1 MRPVRVD
8 ARVDAYV
15 PADYIGAE
23 ALKIDLHRRLALAES
38 EDELRELRA
47 ATEDR
52 FGPLPEPVENLF
64 AIQEA
69 KLKLAQIG
77 ADYLVFRG
85 GKATVGQLVLGSG
98 ELRELRGLL
107 DTAVYSTASREVSFR
122 TERFKGAVELA
133 DAILALR
140 RAS

>member
-1 MRPVRVD
+1 M
-8 ARVDAYV
+8 
-15 PADYIGAE
+15 
-23 ALKIDLHRRLALAES
+23 
-38 EDELRELRA
+38 
-47 ATEDR
+47 
-52 FGPLPEPVENLF
+52 PEPVENLF

-69 KLKLAQIG
+69 KHKLAQIG
-77 ADYLVFRG
+77 ADYLVFKG
-85 GKATVGQLVLGSG
+85 GKATIGQLVLGSG

-140 RAS
+140 RAN